1 MAITMLG
8 ASFSALTL
16 CGCNSK
22 KASKQPLVTVAH
34 NKVFEAKDILSLC
47 STWVGQ
53 VAGVVGM
60 SEEYINTDGGTK
72 KIVVTGNLFGKPADS
87 VFEDKSIVECGGDKF
102 IVKRIVGVPGDVIA
116 IRNNTLY
123 LNNQKYIE
131 EYTKD
136 GVTPAVDI
144 PGDGSSV
151 AVPESC
157 YYVLGDNRCN
167 SIDSRSRDVGFI
179 NRSDI
184 KGKVVVRLYPFS
196 KIRSF

>member
-1 MAITMLG
+1 M
-8 ASFSALTL
+8 
-16 CGCNSK
+16 
-22 KASKQPLVTVAH
+22 VA
-34 NKVFEAKDILSLC
+34 KPISP
-47 STWVGQ
+47 
-53 VAGVVGM
+53 
-60 SEEYINTDGGTK
+60 SEELSPTTPLRNSNGHGVFSMKEPAPLIMARKAYSKHDPEKGDIVIIQSTLTDCES
-72 KIVVTGNLFGKPADS
+72 GK
-87 VFEDKSIVECGGDKF
+87 DKF
-102 IVKRIVGVPGDVIA
+102 IVKRIVGVPGDIIA

-196 KIRSF
+196 KIRSY

>member
-1 MAITMLG
+1 MNKRTILASAMAITMLG

-87 VFEDKSIVECGGDKF
+87 AYATF
-102 IVKRIVGVPGDVIA
+102 A
-116 IRNNTLY
+116 
-123 LNNQKYIE
+123 
-131 EYTKD
+131 
-136 GVTPAVDI
+136 
-144 PGDGSSV
+144 DGSDIINKIFITTSAFTFDEAKEELTKIYGEPKKV
-151 AVPESC
+151 DEA
-157 YYVLGDNRCN
+157 Y
-167 SIDSRSRDVGFI
+167 IDFKAPPTTVRLSEND
-179 NRSDI
+179 
-184 KGKVVVRLYPFS
+184 GKVSVVVY
-196 KIRSF
+196 